1 MSGVRWNKAVHKGRR
16 VGAAAAVA
24 AVEGG
29 RRKERR
35 LSLAV
40 ATFSFKGTGPSPLLF
55 RPPFP
60 SLDQTRPVSWNAKAR
75 KTARRSF
82 HELFYPNF
90 FSLSSL
96 FLCLSSPP
104 PPLSLSSRVFCYLF
118 FCLTFAYKDVCI
130 VEVAP
135 LQGWGS
141 KEWFTLD
148 VLFIFMEVGSLQIVT
163 GYSCLS
169 FVYNTIV
176 IFKMYHEYL
185 LLWGG
190 LVFKL
195 VQCSRASYCF
205 QLEKIALSLV
215 A

>member
-55 RPPFP
+55 RLPFP

-104 PPLSLSSRVFCYLF
+104 LPPLSLPEYSVTYFS
-118 FCLTFAYKDVCI
+118 
-130 VEVAP
+130 
-135 LQGWGS
+135 
-141 KEWFTLD
+141 
-148 VLFIFMEVGSLQIVT
+148 VL
-163 GYSCLS
+163 
-169 FVYNTIV
+169 
-176 IFKMYHEYL
+176 
-185 LLWGG
+185 
-190 LVFKL
+190 
-195 VQCSRASYCF
+195 
-205 QLEKIALSLV
+205 LSLIKMFV
-215 A
+215 L